1 MDVWALL
8 VWFIAEYAKNLI
20 SHMEWDARA
29 VILNFDPQKPF
40 SVLFVDFAKYLY
52 ASPKFWV
59 LDRVRYQN
67 TKNLI
72 NPVRIT
78 LNHLWG
84 PSRELEIQLY
94 SFKISMVL
102 MEDGD
107 LTEHLSWVEVLHV
120 PLKFA
125 KLDLHEIIKVFGV
138 QIELPR
144 WVKGQ
149 PRLLSNP
156 FHRF

>member
-1 MDVWALL
+1 M
-8 VWFIAEYAKNLI
+8 IY
-20 SHMEWDARA
+20 
-29 VILNFDPQKPF
+29 
-40 SVLFVDFAKYLY
+40 
-52 ASPKFWV
+52 
-59 LDRVRYQN
+59 
-67 TKNLI
+67 
-72 NPVRIT
+72 PVRIT

-125 KLDLHEIIKVFGV
+125 KLDLHEIIEVFGV

-144 WVKGQ
+144 
-149 PRLLSNP
+149 
-156 FHRF
+156 